1 MAEMGQM
8 KDMGKGMAQER
19 EEIGVKMGV
28 MELSYLS
35 SSDRKIKLRWNDAFN
50 MPLLCLLYPCD
61 LGGSHAAIVSQP
73 LEFIYDFNDVRTS
86 WSRLSIRVVSREM
99 TQLTLSLHCRSVTEF
114 FHDV

>member
-1 MAEMGQM
+1 
-8 KDMGKGMAQER
+8 
-19 EEIGVKMGV
+19 

-86 WSRLSIRVVSREM
+86 WSRLVFGMSSAALGGSEDVE
-99 TQLTLSLHCRSVTEF
+99 QSVATEPPI
-114 FHDV
+114 